1 MEPALIAVRLPLWTH
16 AMEGPM
22 PSIDTMRD
30 IRDIVDSATFE
41 RLQKDVSSVKKD
53 IAALADQIT
62 ETISHLGG
70 AARRQAKQGYKQ
82 AQANMD
88 AAMGDVAERGDAWL
102 NAAQDAAS
110 SIEET
115 LEDAIAQRPLT
126 TVGLALGLG
135 FLIGIAW
142 RR

>member
-1 MEPALIAVRLPLWTH
+1 MR
-16 AMEGPM
+16 
-22 PSIDTMRD
+22 SSDTMKD
-30 IRDIVDSATFE
+30 IRDSATFD
-41 RLQKDVSSVKKD
+41 RLQDDVSAVKND
-53 IAALADQIT
+53 IAALASQIS

-82 AQANMD
+82 AQANVD

-102 NAAQDAAS
+102 GAAQDAAAT
-110 SIEET
+110 IEET

-135 FLIGIAW
+135 FLIGMAW

>member
-1 MEPALIAVRLPLWTH
+1 
-16 AMEGPM
+16 M
-22 PSIDTMRD
+22 PSTDTMRD

-82 AQANMD
+82 AQANID
-88 AAMGDVAERGDAWL
+88 AAVGDVAERSDAWL
-102 NAAQDAAS
+102 DAAQDAAA

-135 FLIGIAW
+135 FLIGMAW